1 MSKFLLLIS
10 FICIIFFNSCGY
22 NSYDATSSRNN
33 FYVMRMK
40 EGTSQY
46 IDTVNV
52 NLIGETEHLLIYG
65 EKGYNVNYNYV
76 SYVAKKFED
85 CYNSLINIYGNHT
98 DVDKNGKIIIMLI
111 KINDNIYD
119 GSVVMG
125 YFLPS
130 DLIYGDF
137 NNAEILY
144 MDINLLNASPQ
155 LIVGTVLHEF
165 QHLINFNV
173 NYIQKGKDMS
183 LWLNESLSES
193 TSILFD
199 SYMTRNRIEE
209 FNNINYYCFYTW
221 DLPFYPNMFVNYPS
235 ASVFMNWLYQKN
247 NRNESVFRNIAH
259 SSESED
265 YKKVLGAA
273 SYGNDWEGLLINW
286 IDGIK
291 KGQVNGAKIN
301 NWNST
306 WTTTAYLYPGA
317 LVYGNSKIH
326 VNPSTDLS
334 DNPQAIR
341 AQIYEDN
348 FIITSRSADNTAN
361 ENNIYLQTTQKPKY
375 IDLVFDKDGKI
386 KKY

>member
-10 FICIIFFNSCGY
+10 FISIVFFNSCSESVY
-22 NSYDATSSRNN
+22 KVSANRND
-33 FYVMRMK
+33 FYVMRIN
-40 EGTSQY
+40 GSQY
-46 IDTVNV
+46 AEKIKIFKVEETA
-52 NLIGETEHLLIYG
+52 NLIIYA
-65 EKGYNVNYNYV
+65 ESGYSINYNYV

-85 CYNSLINIYGNHT
+85 NYSKMINIYGNHT
-98 DVDKNGKIIIMLI
+98 DVDKNGKIIILFQ
-111 KINDNIYD
+111 KINANIS
-119 GSVVMG
+119 GNSIVMG
-125 YFLPS
+125 YFLPN

-144 MDINLLNASPQ
+144 MDINLLNKNPL
-155 LIVGTVLHEF
+155 LIAGTVLHEF

-221 DLPFYPNMFVNYPS
+221 DLPFYPNVFVNYPS

-265 YKKVLGAA
+265 YKKVLNSVLDLGIG
-273 SYGNDWEGLLINW
+273 SYWDEVLTNW
-286 IDGIK
+286 IDGVK
-291 KGQVNGAKIN
+291 KREVSNAKIN
-301 NWNST
+301 NWTNSS
-306 WTTTAYLYPGA
+306 ASLYPGA
-317 LVYGNSKIH
+317 LVYGDSKIQVNSNTYLGDKPEAITVNVSEASSVSIRSINSKNSI
-326 VNPSTDLS
+326 N
-334 DNPQAIR
+334 
-341 AQIYEDN
+341 
-348 FIITSRSADNTAN
+348 
-361 ENNIYLQTTQKPKY
+361 LQTTQKPKY

>member
-10 FICIIFFNSCGY
+10 FISIVFFNSCSESVY
-22 NSYDATSSRNN
+22 KVSANRND
-33 FYVMRMK
+33 FYVMRIN
-40 EGTSQY
+40 GSQY
-46 IDTVNV
+46 TEKIKIFKVGETA
-52 NLIGETEHLLIYG
+52 NLIIYA
-65 EKGYNVNYNYV
+65 ESGYSINYNDV

-85 CYNSLINIYGNHT
+85 NYSKMINIYGNHT
-98 DVDKNGKIIIMLI
+98 DVDKNGKIIILFQ
-111 KINDNIYD
+111 KINANIN
-119 GSVVMG
+119 GNSIVMG
-125 YFLPS
+125 YFLPN

-144 MDINLLNASPQ
+144 MDINLLNKNPL
-155 LIVGTVLHEF
+155 LIAGTVLHEF

-173 NYIQKGKDMS
+173 NYIQKRKDMS

-273 SYGNDWEGLLINW
+273 GYGNNWEGLLINW

-334 DNPQAIR
+334 GNPQAIR

>member
-10 FICIIFFNSCGY
+10 FISIVFFNSCSESVY
-22 NSYDATSSRNN
+22 KVSANRND
-33 FYVMRMK
+33 FYVMRIN
-40 EGTSQY
+40 GSQY
-46 IDTVNV
+46 AEKIKIFKVEETA
-52 NLIGETEHLLIYG
+52 NLIIYA
-65 EKGYNVNYNYV
+65 ESGYSINYNYV
-76 SYVAKKFED
+76 IYVAKKFED
-85 CYNSLINIYGNHT
+85 NYSKMINIYGNHT
-98 DVDKNGKIIIMLI
+98 DVDKNGKIIILFQ
-111 KINDNIYD
+111 KINANIS
-119 GSVVMG
+119 GNSIVMG
-125 YFLPS
+125 YFLPN

-144 MDINLLNASPQ
+144 MDINLLNKNPL
-155 LIVGTVLHEF
+155 LIAGTVLHEF

-273 SYGNDWEGLLINW
+273 GYGNDWEGLLINW

-301 NWNST
+301 NWTST

>member
-10 FICIIFFNSCGY
+10 FISIVFFNSCSESVY
-22 NSYDATSSRNN
+22 KVSANRND
-33 FYVMRMK
+33 FYVMRIN
-40 EGTSQY
+40 GSQY
-46 IDTVNV
+46 AEKIKIFKVEETA
-52 NLIGETEHLLIYG
+52 NLIIYA
-65 EKGYNVNYNYV
+65 ESGYSINYNYV

-85 CYNSLINIYGNHT
+85 NYSKMINIYGNHT
-98 DVDKNGKIIIMLI
+98 DVDKNGKIIILFQ
-111 KINDNIYD
+111 KINANIS
-119 GSVVMG
+119 GNSIVMG
-125 YFLPS
+125 YFLPN

-144 MDINLLNASPQ
+144 MDINLLNSNHK
-155 LIVGTVLHEF
+155 LIAGTVLHEF

-173 NYIQKGKDMS
+173 NYIKKGKDMS

-199 SYMTRNRIEE
+199 SYMTKNRIEE

-273 SYGNDWEGLLINW
+273 GYGNDWEGLLINW

-361 ENNIYLQTTQKPKY
+361 ENNINLQTTQKPKY

>member
-10 FICIIFFNSCGY
+10 FISIVFFNSCSESVY
-22 NSYDATSSRNN
+22 KVSANRND
-33 FYVMRMK
+33 FYVMRIN
-40 EGTSQY
+40 GSQY
-46 IDTVNV
+46 AEKIKIFKVEETA
-52 NLIGETEHLLIYG
+52 NLIIYA
-65 EKGYNVNYNYV
+65 ESGYSINYNYV
-76 SYVAKKFED
+76 IYVAKKFED
-85 CYNSLINIYGNHT
+85 NYSKMINIYGNHT
-98 DVDKNGKIIIMLI
+98 DVDKNGKIIILFQ
-111 KINDNIYD
+111 KINANIS
-119 GSVVMG
+119 GNSIVMG
-125 YFLPS
+125 YFLPN

-144 MDINLLNASPQ
+144 MDINLLNKNPL
-155 LIVGTVLHEF
+155 LIAGTVLHEF

-199 SYMTRNRIEE
+199 SYMTKNRIEE

-273 SYGNDWEGLLINW
+273 GYGNNWEGLLINW

-334 DNPQAIR
+334 GNPQAIR

>member
-10 FICIIFFNSCGY
+10 FISIVFFNSCSESVY
-22 NSYDATSSRNN
+22 KVSANRND
-33 FYVMRMK
+33 FYVMRIN
-40 EGTSQY
+40 GSQY
-46 IDTVNV
+46 AEKIKIFKVEETA
-52 NLIGETEHLLIYG
+52 NLIIYA
-65 EKGYNVNYNYV
+65 ESGYSINYNYV
-76 SYVAKKFED
+76 IYVAKKFED
-85 CYNSLINIYGNHT
+85 NYSKMINIYGNHT
-98 DVDKNGKIIIMLI
+98 DVDKNGKIIILFQ
-111 KINDNIYD
+111 KINANIS
-119 GSVVMG
+119 GNSIVMG
-125 YFLPS
+125 YFLPN

-144 MDINLLNASPQ
+144 MDINLLNKNPQ
-155 LIVGTVLHEF
+155 LIAGTVLHEF

-173 NYIQKGKDMS
+173 NYIKKGKDMS

-199 SYMTRNRIEE
+199 SYMTRNRIDE

-273 SYGNDWEGLLINW
+273 SYGNDWQGLLINW

-334 DNPQAIR
+334 GNPQAIR

>member
-10 FICIIFFNSCGY
+10 FISIVFFNSCSESVY
-22 NSYDATSSRNN
+22 KVSANRND
-33 FYVMRMK
+33 FYVMRIN
-40 EGTSQY
+40 GSQY
-46 IDTVNV
+46 AEKIKIFKVEETA
-52 NLIGETEHLLIYG
+52 NLIIYA
-65 EKGYNVNYNYV
+65 ESGYSINYNYV
-76 SYVAKKFED
+76 IYVAKKFED
-85 CYNSLINIYGNHT
+85 NYSKMINIYGNHT
-98 DVDKNGKIIIMLI
+98 DVDKNGKIIILFQ
-111 KINDNIYD
+111 KINANIS
-119 GSVVMG
+119 GNSIVMG
-125 YFLPS
+125 YFLPN

-144 MDINLLNASPQ
+144 MDINLLNKNPL
-155 LIVGTVLHEF
+155 LIAGTVLHEF

-273 SYGNDWEGLLINW
+273 GYGNDWEGLLINW

>member
-10 FICIIFFNSCGY
+10 FISIVFFNSCSESVY
-22 NSYDATSSRNN
+22 KVSANRND
-33 FYVMRMK
+33 FYVMRIN
-40 EGTSQY
+40 GSQY
-46 IDTVNV
+46 AEKIKIFKVEETA
-52 NLIGETEHLLIYG
+52 NLIIYA
-65 EKGYNVNYNYV
+65 ESGYSINYNYV
-76 SYVAKKFED
+76 IYVAKKFED
-85 CYNSLINIYGNHT
+85 NYSKMINIYGNHT
-98 DVDKNGKIIIMLI
+98 DVDKNGKIIILFQ
-111 KINDNIYD
+111 KINANIS
-119 GSVVMG
+119 GNSIVMG
-125 YFLPS
+125 YFLPN

-144 MDINLLNASPQ
+144 MDINLLNKNHQ
-155 LIVGTVLHEF
+155 LIAGTVLHEF

-273 SYGNDWEGLLINW
+273 GYGNNWEGLLINW

-334 DNPQAIR
+334 GNPQAIR

>member
-10 FICIIFFNSCGY
+10 FISIVFFNSCSESVY
-22 NSYDATSSRNN
+22 KVSANRND
-33 FYVMRMK
+33 FYVMRIN
-40 EGTSQY
+40 GSQY
-46 IDTVNV
+46 AEKIKIFKVEETA
-52 NLIGETEHLLIYG
+52 NLIIYA
-65 EKGYNVNYNYV
+65 ESGYSINYNYV
-76 SYVAKKFED
+76 IYVAKKFED
-85 CYNSLINIYGNHT
+85 NYSKMINIYGNHT
-98 DVDKNGKIIIMLI
+98 DVDKNGKIIILFQ
-111 KINDNIYD
+111 KINANIS
-119 GSVVMG
+119 GNSIVMG
-125 YFLPS
+125 YFLPN

-144 MDINLLNASPQ
+144 MDINLLNKNPQ
-155 LIVGTVLHEF
+155 LIAGTVLHEF

-247 NRNESVFRNIAH
+247 NRNESIFRNIAH

-273 SYGNDWEGLLINW
+273 GYGNDWEGLLINW

-334 DNPQAIR
+334 GNPQAIR

>member
-10 FICIIFFNSCGY
+10 FISIVFFNSCSESVY
-22 NSYDATSSRNN
+22 KVSANRND
-33 FYVMRMK
+33 FYVMRIN
-40 EGTSQY
+40 GSQY
-46 IDTVNV
+46 AEKIKIFKVEETA
-52 NLIGETEHLLIYG
+52 NLIIYA
-65 EKGYNVNYNYV
+65 ESGYSINYNYV
-76 SYVAKKFED
+76 IYVAKKFED
-85 CYNSLINIYGNHT
+85 NYSKMINIYGNHT
-98 DVDKNGKIIIMLI
+98 DVDKNGKIIILFQ
-111 KINDNIYD
+111 KINANIS
-119 GSVVMG
+119 GNSIVMG
-125 YFLPS
+125 YFLPN

-144 MDINLLNASPQ
+144 MDINLLNKNPL
-155 LIVGTVLHEF
+155 LIAGTVLHEF

-199 SYMTRNRIEE
+199 SYMTRNRIDE

-273 SYGNDWEGLLINW
+273 GYGNDWEGLLTNW

-361 ENNIYLQTTQKPKY
+361 ENNINLQTTQKPKY

>member
-10 FICIIFFNSCGY
+10 FISIVFFNSCSESVY
-22 NSYDATSSRNN
+22 KVSANRND
-33 FYVMRMK
+33 FYVMRIN
-40 EGTSQY
+40 GSQY
-46 IDTVNV
+46 TEKIKIFKVGETA
-52 NLIGETEHLLIYG
+52 NLIIYA
-65 EKGYNVNYNYV
+65 ESGYSINYNYV

-85 CYNSLINIYGNHT
+85 NYSKMINIYGNHT
-98 DVDKNGKIIIMLI
+98 DVDKNGKIIILFQ
-111 KINDNIYD
+111 KINANIN
-119 GSVVMG
+119 GNSIVMG
-125 YFLPS
+125 YFLPN

-144 MDINLLNASPQ
+144 MDINLLNKNPL
-155 LIVGTVLHEF
+155 LIAGTVLHEF

-173 NYIQKGKDMS
+173 NYIQKRKDMS

-273 SYGNDWEGLLINW
+273 GYGNNWEGLLINW

-334 DNPQAIR
+334 GNPQAIR

>member
-10 FICIIFFNSCGY
+10 FISIVFFNSCSESVY
-22 NSYDATSSRNN
+22 KVSANRND
-33 FYVMRMK
+33 FYVMRIN
-40 EGTSQY
+40 GSQY
-46 IDTVNV
+46 AEKIKIFKVEETA
-52 NLIGETEHLLIYG
+52 NLIIYA
-65 EKGYNVNYNYV
+65 ESGYSINYNYV
-76 SYVAKKFED
+76 IYVAKKFED
-85 CYNSLINIYGNHT
+85 NYSKMINIYGNHT
-98 DVDKNGKIIIMLI
+98 DVDKNGKIIILFQ
-111 KINDNIYD
+111 KINANIS
-119 GSVVMG
+119 GNSIVMG
-125 YFLPS
+125 YFLPN

-144 MDINLLNASPQ
+144 MDINLLNKNPQ
-155 LIVGTVLHEF
+155 LIAGTVLHEF

-221 DLPFYPNMFVNYPS
+221 ELPYPYNLMFVNYPS

-273 SYGNDWEGLLINW
+273 GYGNNWEGLLTNW

-301 NWNST
+301 NWTS
-306 WTTTAYLYPGA
+306 TAYLYPGA

>member
-10 FICIIFFNSCGY
+10 FISIVFFNSCSESVY
-22 NSYDATSSRNN
+22 KVSANRND
-33 FYVMRMK
+33 FYVMRIN
-40 EGTSQY
+40 GSQY
-46 IDTVNV
+46 AEKIKIFKVEETA
-52 NLIGETEHLLIYG
+52 NLIIYA
-65 EKGYNVNYNYV
+65 ESGYSINYNYV
-76 SYVAKKFED
+76 IYVAKKFED
-85 CYNSLINIYGNHT
+85 NYSKMINIYGNHT
-98 DVDKNGKIIIMLI
+98 DVDKNGKIIILFQ
-111 KINDNIYD
+111 KINANIN
-119 GSVVMG
+119 GNSIVMG
-125 YFLPS
+125 YFLPN

-144 MDINLLNASPQ
+144 MDINLLNKNPL
-155 LIVGTVLHEF
+155 LIAGTVLHEF

-173 NYIQKGKDMS
+173 NYIQKRKDMS

-221 DLPFYPNMFVNYPS
+221 DLPYPYNLIFVNYPS

-273 SYGNDWEGLLINW
+273 GYGNDWQGLLTNW

-301 NWNST
+301 NWTS
-306 WTTTAYLYPGA
+306 TAYLYPGA

-334 DNPQAIR
+334 GNPQAIR

>member
-1 MSKFLLLIS
+1 
-10 FICIIFFNSCGY
+10 
-22 NSYDATSSRNN
+22 
-33 FYVMRMK
+33 
-40 EGTSQY
+40 
-46 IDTVNV
+46 
-52 NLIGETEHLLIYG
+52 
-65 EKGYNVNYNYV
+65 
-76 SYVAKKFED
+76 
-85 CYNSLINIYGNHT
+85 
-98 DVDKNGKIIIMLI
+98 
-111 KINDNIYD
+111 
-119 GSVVMG
+119 
-125 YFLPS
+125 
-130 DLIYGDF
+130 
-137 NNAEILY
+137 
-144 MDINLLNASPQ
+144 
-155 LIVGTVLHEF
+155 
-165 QHLINFNV
+165 
-173 NYIQKGKDMS
+173 
-183 LWLNESLSES
+183 
-193 TSILFD
+193 
-199 SYMTRNRIEE
+199 MTRNRIEE

-273 SYGNDWEGLLINW
+273 GYGNNWEGLLINW

>member
-10 FICIIFFNSCGY
+10 FISIVFFNSCSESVY
-22 NSYDATSSRNN
+22 KVSANRND
-33 FYVMRMK
+33 FYVMRIN
-40 EGTSQY
+40 GSQY
-46 IDTVNV
+46 AEKIKIFKVEETA
-52 NLIGETEHLLIYG
+52 NLIIYA
-65 EKGYNVNYNYV
+65 ESGYSINYNYV

-85 CYNSLINIYGNHT
+85 NYSKMINIYGNHT
-98 DVDKNGKIIIMLI
+98 DVDKNGKIIILFQ
-111 KINDNIYD
+111 KINANIN
-119 GSVVMG
+119 GNSIVMG
-125 YFLPS
+125 YFLPN

-144 MDINLLNASPQ
+144 MDINLLNKNPL
-155 LIVGTVLHEF
+155 LIAGTVLHEF

-173 NYIQKGKDMS
+173 NYIKKGKDMS

-193 TSILFD
+193 TSVLFD
-199 SYMTRNRIEE
+199 TYTANTRIKE

-265 YKKVLGAA
+265 YKKVLNSVLDLGIG
-273 SYGNDWEGLLINW
+273 SYWDEVLTNW
-286 IDGIK
+286 IDGVK
-291 KGQVNGAKIN
+291 KRQVNGAKIN
-301 NWNST
+301 NWTNSS
-306 WTTTAYLYPGA
+306 ASLYPGA
-317 LVYGNSKIH
+317 LVYGDSKIQVNSNTYLGDKPEAITVNVSEVSSVSVRSINSKNSI
-326 VNPSTDLS
+326 N
-334 DNPQAIR
+334 
-341 AQIYEDN
+341 
-348 FIITSRSADNTAN
+348 
-361 ENNIYLQTTQKPKY
+361 LQTTQKPKY

>member
-10 FICIIFFNSCGY
+10 FISIVFFNSCSESVY
-22 NSYDATSSRNN
+22 KVSANRND
-33 FYVMRMK
+33 FYVMRIN
-40 EGTSQY
+40 GSQY
-46 IDTVNV
+46 AEKIKIFKVEETA
-52 NLIGETEHLLIYG
+52 NLIIYA
-65 EKGYNVNYNYV
+65 ESGYSINYNYV
-76 SYVAKKFED
+76 IYVAKKFED
-85 CYNSLINIYGNHT
+85 NYSKMINIYGNHT
-98 DVDKNGKIIIMLI
+98 DVDKNGKIIILFQ
-111 KINDNIYD
+111 KINANIS
-119 GSVVMG
+119 GNSIVMG
-125 YFLPS
+125 YFLPN

-144 MDINLLNASPQ
+144 MDINLLNKNPQ
-155 LIVGTVLHEF
+155 LIAGTVLHEF

-173 NYIQKGKDMS
+173 NYIKKGKDMS

-199 SYMTRNRIEE
+199 SYMTKNRIEE

-265 YKKVLGAA
+265 YKKVLNSVLDLGIG
-273 SYGNDWEGLLINW
+273 SYWDEVLTNW
-286 IDGIK
+286 IDGVK
-291 KGQVNGAKIN
+291 KREVSNAKIN
-301 NWNST
+301 NWTNSS
-306 WTTTAYLYPGA
+306 ASLYPGA
-317 LVYGNSKIH
+317 LVYGDSKIQVNSNTYLGDKPEAITVNVSEASSVSIRSINSKNSI
-326 VNPSTDLS
+326 N
-334 DNPQAIR
+334 
-341 AQIYEDN
+341 
-348 FIITSRSADNTAN
+348 
-361 ENNIYLQTTQKPKY
+361 LQTTQKPKY

>member
-10 FICIIFFNSCGY
+10 FISIIFFNSCSESVY
-22 NSYDATSSRNN
+22 KVSANRND
-33 FYVMRMK
+33 FYVMRIN
-40 EGTSQY
+40 GSQY
-46 IDTVNV
+46 AEKIKIFKVEETA
-52 NLIGETEHLLIYG
+52 NLIIYA
-65 EKGYNVNYNYV
+65 ESGYSINYNYV
-76 SYVAKKFED
+76 IYVAKKFED
-85 CYNSLINIYGNHT
+85 NYSKMINIYGNHT
-98 DVDKNGKIIIMLI
+98 DVDKNGKIIILFQ
-111 KINDNIYD
+111 KINANIS
-119 GSVVMG
+119 GNSIVMG
-125 YFLPS
+125 YFLPN

-155 LIVGTVLHEF
+155 LIAGTVLHEF

-273 SYGNDWEGLLINW
+273 GYGNNWEGLLINW
-286 IDGIK
+286 IEGIK

-334 DNPQAIR
+334 GNPQAIR

>member
-1 MSKFLLLIS
+1 MTNFLLLIS

-85 CYNSLINIYGNHT
+85 GYNSLINIYGNHT

-209 FNNINYYCFYTW
+209 FNNLNYYCFYTW

-273 SYGNDWEGLLINW
+273 GYGNDWQGLLINW

>member
-10 FICIIFFNSCGY
+10 FISILFFNSCSESVY
-22 NSYDATSSRNN
+22 KVSANRND
-33 FYVMRMK
+33 FYVMRIN
-40 EGTSQY
+40 GSQY
-46 IDTVNV
+46 AEKIKIFKVEETA
-52 NLIGETEHLLIYG
+52 NLIIYA
-65 EKGYNVNYNYV
+65 ESGYSINYNYV
-76 SYVAKKFED
+76 IYVAKKFED
-85 CYNSLINIYGNHT
+85 NYSKMINIYGNHT
-98 DVDKNGKIIIMLI
+98 DVDKNGKIIILFQ
-111 KINDNIYD
+111 KINANIS
-119 GSVVMG
+119 GNSIVMG
-125 YFLPS
+125 YFLPN

-144 MDINLLNASPQ
+144 MDINLLNKNPQ
-155 LIVGTVLHEF
+155 LIAGTVLHEF

-273 SYGNDWEGLLINW
+273 GYGNNWEGLLINW

>member
-10 FICIIFFNSCGY
+10 FISIVFFNSCSESVY
-22 NSYDATSSRNN
+22 KVSENRND
-33 FYVMRMK
+33 FYVMRIN
-40 EGTSQY
+40 GSQY
-46 IDTVNV
+46 AEKIKIFKVEETA
-52 NLIGETEHLLIYG
+52 NLIIYA
-65 EKGYNVNYNYV
+65 ESGYSINYNYV
-76 SYVAKKFED
+76 IYVAKKFED
-85 CYNSLINIYGNHT
+85 NYSKMINIYGNHT
-98 DVDKNGKIIIMLI
+98 DVDKNGKIIILFQ
-111 KINDNIYD
+111 KINANIS
-119 GSVVMG
+119 GNSIVMG
-125 YFLPS
+125 YFLPN

-144 MDINLLNASPQ
+144 MDINLLNKNPQ
-155 LIVGTVLHEF
+155 LIAGTVLHEF

-173 NYIQKGKDMS
+173 NYIKKGKDMS

-273 SYGNDWEGLLINW
+273 GYGNDWQGLLINW

>member
-10 FICIIFFNSCGY
+10 FISIVFFNSCSESVY
-22 NSYDATSSRNN
+22 KVSANRND
-33 FYVMRMK
+33 FYVMRIN
-40 EGTSQY
+40 GSQY
-46 IDTVNV
+46 AEKIKIFKVEETA
-52 NLIGETEHLLIYG
+52 NLIIYA
-65 EKGYNVNYNYV
+65 ESGYSINYNYV
-76 SYVAKKFED
+76 IYVAKKFED
-85 CYNSLINIYGNHT
+85 NYSKMINIYGNHT
-98 DVDKNGKIIIMLI
+98 DVDKNGKIIILFQ
-111 KINDNIYD
+111 KINANIS
-119 GSVVMG
+119 GNSIVMG
-125 YFLPS
+125 YFLPN

-144 MDINLLNASPQ
+144 MDINLLNKNPQ
-155 LIVGTVLHEF
+155 LIAGTVLHEF

-199 SYMTRNRIEE
+199 SYMTRNRIDE

-247 NRNESVFRNIAH
+247 SRNESVFRNIAH

-273 SYGNDWEGLLINW
+273 GYGNDWEGLLINW

-334 DNPQAIR
+334 GNPQAIR

>member
-10 FICIIFFNSCGY
+10 FISIVFFNSCSESVY
-22 NSYDATSSRNN
+22 KVSANRND
-33 FYVMRMK
+33 FYVMRIN
-40 EGTSQY
+40 GSQY
-46 IDTVNV
+46 AEKIKIFKVEETA
-52 NLIGETEHLLIYG
+52 NLIIYA
-65 EKGYNVNYNYV
+65 ESGYSINYNYV
-76 SYVAKKFED
+76 IYVAKKFED
-85 CYNSLINIYGNHT
+85 NYSKMINIYGNHT
-98 DVDKNGKIIIMLI
+98 DVDKNGKIIILFQ
-111 KINDNIYD
+111 KINANIS
-119 GSVVMG
+119 GNSIVMG
-125 YFLPS
+125 YFLPN

-144 MDINLLNASPQ
+144 MDINLLNKNPQ
-155 LIVGTVLHEF
+155 LIAGTVLHEF

-193 TSILFD
+193 TSVLFD
-199 SYMTRNRIEE
+199 TYTANTRIKE

-265 YKKVLGAA
+265 YKKVLNSVLDLGIG
-273 SYGNDWEGLLINW
+273 SYWDEVLTNW
-286 IDGIK
+286 IDGVK
-291 KGQVNGAKIN
+291 KRQVNGAKIN
-301 NWNST
+301 NWTNSS
-306 WTTTAYLYPGA
+306 ASLYPGA
-317 LVYGNSKIH
+317 LVYGDSKIQVNSNTYLGDKPEAITVNVSEVSSVSVRSINSKNSI
-326 VNPSTDLS
+326 N
-334 DNPQAIR
+334 
-341 AQIYEDN
+341 
-348 FIITSRSADNTAN
+348 
-361 ENNIYLQTTQKPKY
+361 LQTTQKPKY

>member
-10 FICIIFFNSCGY
+10 FISIVFFNSCSESVY
-22 NSYDATSSRNN
+22 KVSANRND
-33 FYVMRMK
+33 FYVMRIN
-40 EGTSQY
+40 GSQY
-46 IDTVNV
+46 AEKIKIFKVEETA
-52 NLIGETEHLLIYG
+52 NLIIYA
-65 EKGYNVNYNYV
+65 ESGYSINYNYV

-85 CYNSLINIYGNHT
+85 NYSKMINIYGNHT
-98 DVDKNGKIIIMLI
+98 DVDKNGKIIILFQ
-111 KINDNIYD
+111 KINANIS
-119 GSVVMG
+119 GNSIVMG
-125 YFLPS
+125 YFLPN

-144 MDINLLNASPQ
+144 MDINLLNKNPL
-155 LIVGTVLHEF
+155 LIAGTVLHEF

-199 SYMTRNRIEE
+199 SYMTRNRIDE

-273 SYGNDWEGLLINW
+273 GYGNNWEGLLINW

-334 DNPQAIR
+334 GNPQAIR

>member
-10 FICIIFFNSCGY
+10 FISIVFFNSCSESVY
-22 NSYDATSSRNN
+22 KVSANRND
-33 FYVMRMK
+33 FYVMRIN
-40 EGTSQY
+40 GSQY
-46 IDTVNV
+46 AEKIKIFKVEETA
-52 NLIGETEHLLIYG
+52 NLIIYA
-65 EKGYNVNYNYV
+65 ESGYSINYNYV
-76 SYVAKKFED
+76 IYVAKKFED
-85 CYNSLINIYGNHT
+85 NYSKMINIYGNHT
-98 DVDKNGKIIIMLI
+98 DVDKNGKIIILFQ
-111 KINDNIYD
+111 KINANIS
-119 GSVVMG
+119 GNSIVMG
-125 YFLPS
+125 YFLPN

-144 MDINLLNASPQ
+144 MDINLLNKNPQ
-155 LIVGTVLHEF
+155 LIAGTVLHEF

-199 SYMTRNRIEE
+199 SYMTKNRIEE

-273 SYGNDWEGLLINW
+273 GYGNNWEGLLINW

>member
-193 TSILFD
+193 TSVLFD
-199 SYMTRNRIEE
+199 TYTANTRIKE

-221 DLPFYPNMFVNYPS
+221 DLPYPYNLIFANYPS

-273 SYGNDWEGLLINW
+273 GYGNDWQGLLINW

-301 NWNST
+301 NWTNSS
-306 WTTTAYLYPGA
+306 ASLYPGA
-317 LVYGNSKIH
+317 LVYGDSKIQVNSNTYLGDKPEAITVNVSEVSLVSVRSINSKNSI
-326 VNPSTDLS
+326 N
-334 DNPQAIR
+334 
-341 AQIYEDN
+341 
-348 FIITSRSADNTAN
+348 
-361 ENNIYLQTTQKPKY
+361 LQTTQKPKY

>member
-10 FICIIFFNSCGY
+10 FISIVFFNSCSESVY
-22 NSYDATSSRNN
+22 KVSANRND
-33 FYVMRMK
+33 FYVMRIN
-40 EGTSQY
+40 GSQY
-46 IDTVNV
+46 AEKIKIFKVEETA
-52 NLIGETEHLLIYG
+52 NLIIYA
-65 EKGYNVNYNYV
+65 ESGYSINYNYV
-76 SYVAKKFED
+76 IYVAKKFED
-85 CYNSLINIYGNHT
+85 NYSKMINIYGNHT
-98 DVDKNGKIIIMLI
+98 DVDKNGKIIILFQ
-111 KINDNIYD
+111 KINANIN
-119 GSVVMG
+119 GNSIVMG
-125 YFLPS
+125 YFLPN

-144 MDINLLNASPQ
+144 MDINLLNKNPL
-155 LIVGTVLHEF
+155 LIAGTVLHEF

-173 NYIQKGKDMS
+173 NYIQKRKDMS

-221 DLPFYPNMFVNYPS
+221 DLPYPYNLIFVNYPS

-273 SYGNDWEGLLINW
+273 GYGNDWQGLLTNW

-301 NWNST
+301 NWTS
-306 WTTTAYLYPGA
+306 TAYLYPGA

-348 FIITSRSADNTAN
+348 FIITSRSADNMAN

-375 IDLVFDKDGKI
+375 IDLLFDKDGKI

>member
-10 FICIIFFNSCGY
+10 FISIVFFNSCSESVY
-22 NSYDATSSRNN
+22 KVSANRND
-33 FYVMRMK
+33 FYVMRIN
-40 EGTSQY
+40 GSQY
-46 IDTVNV
+46 AEKIKIFKVEETA
-52 NLIGETEHLLIYG
+52 NLIIYA
-65 EKGYNVNYNYV
+65 ESGYSINYNYV
-76 SYVAKKFED
+76 IYVAKKFED
-85 CYNSLINIYGNHT
+85 NYSKMINIYGNHT
-98 DVDKNGKIIIMLI
+98 DVDKNGKIIILFQ
-111 KINDNIYD
+111 KINANIS
-119 GSVVMG
+119 GNSIVMG
-125 YFLPS
+125 YFLPN

-144 MDINLLNASPQ
+144 MDINLLNKNPQ
-155 LIVGTVLHEF
+155 LIAGTVLHEF

-173 NYIQKGKDMS
+173 NYIKKGKDMS

-273 SYGNDWEGLLINW
+273 GYGNDWQGLLINW

>member
-85 CYNSLINIYGNHT
+85 GYNSLINIYGNHT

-199 SYMTRNRIEE
+199 TYTANTRIKE

-265 YKKVLGAA
+265 YKKVLNSVLDLGIG
-273 SYGNDWEGLLINW
+273 SYWDEVLTNW
-286 IDGIK
+286 IDGVK
-291 KGQVNGAKIN
+291 KRQVNGAKIN
-301 NWNST
+301 NWTNSS
-306 WTTTAYLYPGA
+306 ASLYPGA
-317 LVYGNSKIH
+317 LVYGDSKIQVNSNTYLGDKPEAITVNVSEVSSVSVRSINSKNSI
-326 VNPSTDLS
+326 N
-334 DNPQAIR
+334 
-341 AQIYEDN
+341 
-348 FIITSRSADNTAN
+348 
-361 ENNIYLQTTQKPKY
+361 LQTTQKPKY

>member
-10 FICIIFFNSCGY
+10 FISIVFFNSCSESVY
-22 NSYDATSSRNN
+22 KVSANRND
-33 FYVMRMK
+33 FYVMRIN
-40 EGTSQY
+40 GSQY
-46 IDTVNV
+46 AEKIKIFKVEETA
-52 NLIGETEHLLIYG
+52 NLIIYA
-65 EKGYNVNYNYV
+65 ESGYSINYNYV
-76 SYVAKKFED
+76 IYVAKKFED
-85 CYNSLINIYGNHT
+85 NYSKMINIYGNHT
-98 DVDKNGKIIIMLI
+98 DVDKNGKIIILFQ
-111 KINDNIYD
+111 KINANIS
-119 GSVVMG
+119 GNSIVMG
-125 YFLPS
+125 YFLPN

-144 MDINLLNASPQ
+144 MDINLLNKNPL
-155 LIVGTVLHEF
+155 LIAGTVLHEF

-173 NYIQKGKDMS
+173 NYIQKRKDMS

-273 SYGNDWEGLLINW
+273 GYGNDWEGLLINW

>member
-10 FICIIFFNSCGY
+10 FISIVFFNSCSESVY
-22 NSYDATSSRNN
+22 KVSANRND
-33 FYVMRMK
+33 FYVMRIN
-40 EGTSQY
+40 GSQY
-46 IDTVNV
+46 AEKIKIFKVEETA
-52 NLIGETEHLLIYG
+52 NLIIYA
-65 EKGYNVNYNYV
+65 ESGYSINYNYV
-76 SYVAKKFED
+76 IYVAKKFED
-85 CYNSLINIYGNHT
+85 NYSKMINIYGNHT
-98 DVDKNGKIIIMLI
+98 DVDKNGKIIILFQ
-111 KINDNIYD
+111 KINANIS
-119 GSVVMG
+119 GNSIVMG
-125 YFLPS
+125 YFLPN

-273 SYGNDWEGLLINW
+273 GYGNNWEGLLINW

-334 DNPQAIR
+334 GNPQAIR

>member
-10 FICIIFFNSCGY
+10 FISIVFFNSCSESVY
-22 NSYDATSSRNN
+22 KVSANRND
-33 FYVMRMK
+33 FYVMRIN
-40 EGTSQY
+40 GSQY
-46 IDTVNV
+46 AEKIKIFKVEETA
-52 NLIGETEHLLIYG
+52 NLIIYA
-65 EKGYNVNYNYV
+65 ESGYSINYNYV
-76 SYVAKKFED
+76 IYVAKKFED
-85 CYNSLINIYGNHT
+85 NYSKMINIYGNHT
-98 DVDKNGKIIIMLI
+98 DVDKNGKIIILFQ
-111 KINDNIYD
+111 KINANIS
-119 GSVVMG
+119 GNSIVMG
-125 YFLPS
+125 YFLPE

-144 MDINLLNASPQ
+144 MDINLLNKNPQ
-155 LIVGTVLHEF
+155 LIAGTVLHEF

-273 SYGNDWEGLLINW
+273 GYGNNWEGLLINW

-334 DNPQAIR
+334 GNPQAIR

>member
-10 FICIIFFNSCGY
+10 FISIVFFNSCSESVY
-22 NSYDATSSRNN
+22 KVSANRND
-33 FYVMRMK
+33 FYVMRIN
-40 EGTSQY
+40 GSQY
-46 IDTVNV
+46 AEKIKIFKVGETA
-52 NLIGETEHLLIYG
+52 NLIIYA
-65 EKGYNVNYNYV
+65 ESGYSINYNYV
-76 SYVAKKFED
+76 IYVAKKFED
-85 CYNSLINIYGNHT
+85 NYSKMINIYGNHT
-98 DVDKNGKIIIMLI
+98 DVDKNRKIIILFQ
-111 KINDNIYD
+111 KINANIS
-119 GSVVMG
+119 GNSIVMG
-125 YFLPS
+125 YFLPN

-144 MDINLLNASPQ
+144 MDINLLNKNPQ
-155 LIVGTVLHEF
+155 LIAGTVLHEF

-173 NYIQKGKDMS
+173 NYIQKRKDMS

-273 SYGNDWEGLLINW
+273 GYGNNWEGLLINW

-334 DNPQAIR
+334 GNPQAIR

>member
-10 FICIIFFNSCGY
+10 FISIVFFNSCSESVY
-22 NSYDATSSRNN
+22 KVSANRND
-33 FYVMRMK
+33 FYVMRIN
-40 EGTSQY
+40 GSQY
-46 IDTVNV
+46 AEKIKIFKVEETA
-52 NLIGETEHLLIYG
+52 NLIIYA
-65 EKGYNVNYNYV
+65 ESGYSINYNYV
-76 SYVAKKFED
+76 IYVAKKFED
-85 CYNSLINIYGNHT
+85 NYSKMINIYGNHT
-98 DVDKNGKIIIMLI
+98 DVDKNGKIIILFQ
-111 KINDNIYD
+111 KINANIS
-119 GSVVMG
+119 GNSIVMG
-125 YFLPS
+125 YFLPN

-144 MDINLLNASPQ
+144 MDINLLNKNPQ
-155 LIVGTVLHEF
+155 LIAGTVLHEF

-273 SYGNDWEGLLINW
+273 GYGNNWEGLLINW

>member
-10 FICIIFFNSCGY
+10 FISIVFFNSCSESVY
-22 NSYDATSSRNN
+22 KVSANRND
-33 FYVMRMK
+33 FYVMRIN
-40 EGTSQY
+40 GSQY
-46 IDTVNV
+46 AEKIKIFKVEETA
-52 NLIGETEHLLIYG
+52 NLIIYA
-65 EKGYNVNYNYV
+65 ESGYSINYNYV
-76 SYVAKKFED
+76 IYVAKKFED
-85 CYNSLINIYGNHT
+85 NYSKMINIYGNHT
-98 DVDKNGKIIIMLI
+98 DVDKNGKIIILFQ
-111 KINDNIYD
+111 KINANIS
-119 GSVVMG
+119 GNSIVMG
-125 YFLPS
+125 YFLPN

-144 MDINLLNASPQ
+144 MDINLLNKNPQ
-155 LIVGTVLHEF
+155 LIAGTVLHEF

-199 SYMTRNRIEE
+199 SYMTRNRIDE

-273 SYGNDWEGLLINW
+273 GYGNDWQGLLINW

-334 DNPQAIR
+334 GNPQAIR

>member
-1 MSKFLLLIS
+1 MTNFLLLIS

-193 TSILFD
+193 TSVLFD
-199 SYMTRNRIEE
+199 TYTANTRIKE

-221 DLPFYPNMFVNYPS
+221 DLPYPYNLIFANYPS

-247 NRNESVFRNIAH
+247 NRSESVFRNIAH

-273 SYGNDWEGLLINW
+273 SYGNDWEGLLTNW
-286 IDGIK
+286 IDGVK
-291 KGQVNGAKIN
+291 KRQVNGAKIN
-301 NWNST
+301 NWTNSS
-306 WTTTAYLYPGA
+306 ASLYPGA
-317 LVYGNSKIH
+317 LVYGDSKIQVNSNTYLGDKPEAITVNVSEVSSVSVRSINSKNSI
-326 VNPSTDLS
+326 N
-334 DNPQAIR
+334 
-341 AQIYEDN
+341 
-348 FIITSRSADNTAN
+348 
-361 ENNIYLQTTQKPKY
+361 LQTTQKPKY

>member
-10 FICIIFFNSCGY
+10 FISIVFFNSCSESVY
-22 NSYDATSSRNN
+22 KVSANRND
-33 FYVMRMK
+33 FYVMRIN
-40 EGTSQY
+40 GSQY
-46 IDTVNV
+46 AEKIKIFKVEETA
-52 NLIGETEHLLIYG
+52 NLIIYA
-65 EKGYNVNYNYV
+65 ESGYSINYNYV
-76 SYVAKKFED
+76 IYVAKKFED
-85 CYNSLINIYGNHT
+85 NYSKMINIYGNHT
-98 DVDKNGKIIIMLI
+98 DVDKNGKIIILFQ
-111 KINDNIYD
+111 KINANIS
-119 GSVVMG
+119 GNSIVMG
-125 YFLPS
+125 YFLPN

-144 MDINLLNASPQ
+144 MDINLLNKNPQ
-155 LIVGTVLHEF
+155 LIAGTVLHEF

-199 SYMTRNRIEE
+199 TYMTRNRIEE

-273 SYGNDWEGLLINW
+273 GYGNNWEGLLINW

-334 DNPQAIR
+334 GNPQAIR